1 MRPGVNFY
9 RTMTHAYTCL
19 GEFCLSLLQYIYLY
33 ILLIYHDYFFL
44 CPPSSNY
51 FISLR
56 YYSDQNDATNYIIQS
71 EIRSLLKML
80 GGSAEETFS
89 FCYRDEI
96 SNNSSSIG
104 HPPTLLSSNDS
115 LAFPTFLTISGATL
129 TRNSVSSSK
138 KAIQ

>member
-1 MRPGVNFY
+1 
-9 RTMTHAYTCL
+9 
-19 GEFCLSLLQYIYLY
+19 
-33 ILLIYHDYFFL
+33 
-44 CPPSSNY
+44 
-51 FISLR
+51 
-56 YYSDQNDATNYIIQS
+56 
-71 EIRSLLKML
+71 ML